1 MPISENILEEIK
13 RLNISDKEKMLMN
26 EILVF
31 EDTGSGKYKQEYI
44 KIVDEYIDIHDDKER

>member
-44 KIVDEYIDIHDDKER
+44 KIVDKYIDIHDDKER